1 MSSTSTLLRAN
12 LRTHGRRYFS
22 TGLAVAISTAFII
35 VTLLFT
41 NTTTS
46 ALTRSIREA
55 YRGTTALV
63 TIEPSRDDN
72 AEEPTPE
79 GVTQQFASVTSQIE
93 KIPGVT
99 AVGISTQYPLMG
111 KAHDER
117 DAFFLSPLLPDPFLS
132 LKYTQGKAPATASE
146 ITIPSTSAKEL
157 GLQVGETLT
166 LTSQGTESAHDFTV
180 SGIYDS
186 GSNITATS
194 YVSTE
199 GFTSAVGM
207 GPTGQIRVATN
218 LPGDKYGN
226 PTAAEQD
233 TWVKTLESN
242 LSTVKG
248 VKVQSAASEIEQQL
262 KSIQVS
268 GALLTAIALIFPA
281 IAILVASVV
290 VSSTFKVILQ
300 QRRRELALL
309 RALGADVQQVRS
321 LVRRETYAIGGIS
334 SLVGIVLGLLLGG
347 LLNTI
352 TEDTSFIDAISSI
365 SPLYVVLV
373 WLFGTL
379 LTVFVGRKPA
389 RAVSQVPPIAAL
401 SPVNEADASSRAARR
416 LTLVVG
422 LFLAVVGG
430 GCLLAALKI
439 SSATQKFALSFCM
452 SMACLIGILL
462 ICTVIVPTLT
472 KLFGRLWPG
481 MLARMAR
488 ENAVRNP
495 GRTSA
500 TGTSI
505 VIGVTLVVTM
515 MVGASSM
522 RDSLINEVNE
532 RRPFDLSVSTITA
545 GELSSDIQA
554 RVSSTEGVAASIP
567 AHSIYGTVK
576 LEGEAPAGNGDA
588 DEQSQ
593 IFGEPNYS
601 TVAHSKV
608 EQIDDSTVLVGME
621 AWNGKDLK
629 VCTNEGKCL
638 TLKGK
643 YTKNFNGTY
652 EVSEANLLKLN
663 PKAPVRDMIVKL
675 KDGVSAASVQKDLAK
690 IDNSLSVNG
699 SALERE
705 MYSKM
710 IDQMLLIVVGLL
722 GVSVLVALVGVA
734 NTLSLS
740 VAERTRENGLLR
752 ALGLTKRQ
760 MKTMLALEAVF
771 ISVTGAIIGSALGIF
786 FGAVGI
792 LALPLEGLTIF
803 ITIPWIQI
811 AAVIGIA
818 VLASLVASWFFYIC
832 MQNFSP
838 SGAFETYLETRF
850 GCGAEHV
857 CSAPHP

>member
-63 TIEPSRDDN
+63 TIDPSRDDN

-79 GVTQQFASVTSQIE
+79 SVTQQFASVTSQIE

-117 DAFFLSPLLPDPFLS
+117 EAFFLSPLLPDPFLS

-146 ITIPSTSAKEL
+146 ITIPSTSANEL

-186 GSNITATS
+186 GSNITAAS

-218 LPGDKYGN
+218 LPGDRYGN
-226 PTAAEQD
+226 PSAAEQD

-248 VKVQSAASEIEQQL
+248 VKVQSVASEVEKDL
-262 KSIQVS
+262 KAIQVS

-321 LVRRETYAIGGIS
+321 LVRRETYAIGAIS
-334 SLVGIVLGLLLGG
+334 AFIGVILGLLVGGFGLGHMVEG
-347 LLNTI
+347 ENFLSIVASLSI
-352 TEDTSFIDAISSI
+352 PYAIG
-365 SPLYVVLV
+365 V
-373 WLFGTL
+373 WSFGTL

-554 RVSSTEGVAASIP
+554 RVASTEGVAASIP

-818 VLASLVASWFFYIC
+818 VLASLVASWLPGRRAAKV
-832 MQNFSP
+832 SP
-838 SGAFETYLETRF
+838 SAALATE
-850 GCGAEHV
+850 
-857 CSAPHP
+857 

>member
-63 TIEPSRDDN
+63 TIDPSRDND
-72 AEEPTPE
+72 EEPTPE
-79 GVTQQFASVTSQIE
+79 SVTQQFASVTSQIE

-117 DAFFLSPLLPDPFLS
+117 EAFFLSPLLPDPFLS

-146 ITIPSTSAKEL
+146 ITIPSTSANEL

-186 GSNITATS
+186 GSNITAAS

-199 GFTSAVGM
+199 GYTSAVGM

-226 PTAAEQD
+226 PSAAEQD

-248 VKVQSAASEIEQQL
+248 VKVQSVASEVEKDL
-262 KSIQVS
+262 KAIQVS

-309 RALGADVQQVRS
+309 RALGADVKQVRS
-321 LVRRETYAIGGIS
+321 LVRRETYAIGAIS
-334 SLVGIVLGLLLGG
+334 AFIGVILGLLVGGFGLGHMVEG
-347 LLNTI
+347 
-352 TEDTSFIDAISSI
+352 ESFLSIVASLSIPYAIG
-365 SPLYVVLV
+365 V
-373 WLFGTL
+373 WAFGTL

-554 RVSSTEGVAASIP
+554 RVASTEGVAASIP

-576 LEGEAPAGNGDA
+576 LEGEAPAGNGDGDA

-593 IFGEPNYS
+593 IFGEPDYS

-629 VCTNEGKCL
+629 VCSNEGKCL

-652 EVSEANLLKLN
+652 EISEANLLKLN
-663 PKAPVRDMIVKL
+663 PKAPVTDMIVKL

-690 IDNSLSVNG
+690 IDSSLTVNG

-818 VLASLVASWFFYIC
+818 VLASLVASWLPGRRAAKV
-832 MQNFSP
+832 SP
-838 SGAFETYLETRF
+838 SAALATE
-850 GCGAEHV
+850 
-857 CSAPHP
+857 

>member
-63 TIEPSRDDN
+63 TINPSRDDN

-79 GVTQQFASVTSQIE
+79 SVTQQFASVTSQIE

-117 DAFFLSPLLPDPFLS
+117 EAFFLSPLLPDPFLS

-146 ITIPSTSAKEL
+146 ITIPSTSANEL

-186 GSNITATS
+186 GSNITAAS

-218 LPGDKYGN
+218 LPGDRYGN
-226 PTAAEQD
+226 PSAAEQD

-248 VKVQSAASEIEQQL
+248 VKVQSVASEVEKDL
-262 KSIQVS
+262 KAIQVS

-321 LVRRETYAIGGIS
+321 LVRRETYAIGAIS
-334 SLVGIVLGLLLGG
+334 AFIGVILGLLVGGFGLGHMVEG
-347 LLNTI
+347 ENFLSIVASLSI
-352 TEDTSFIDAISSI
+352 PYAIG
-365 SPLYVVLV
+365 V
-373 WLFGTL
+373 WSFGTL

-554 RVSSTEGVAASIP
+554 RVASTEGVAASIP

-690 IDNSLSVNG
+690 IDSSLIVNG

-818 VLASLVASWFFYIC
+818 VLASLVASWLPGRRAAKV
-832 MQNFSP
+832 SP
-838 SGAFETYLETRF
+838 SAALATE
-850 GCGAEHV
+850 
-857 CSAPHP
+857 

>member
-79 GVTQQFASVTSQIE
+79 SVTQQFASVTSQIE

-117 DAFFLSPLLPDPFLS
+117 EAFFLSPLLPDPFLS

-194 YVSTE
+194 YVTTE

-226 PTAAEQD
+226 PSAAEQD

-334 SLVGIVLGLLLGG
+334 AFIGVILGLLVGGFGLGHMVEG
-347 LLNTI
+347 ENFLSIVASLSI
-352 TEDTSFIDAISSI
+352 PYAIG
-365 SPLYVVLV
+365 V
-373 WLFGTL
+373 WAFGTL

-389 RAVSQVPPIAAL
+389 REVSQVPPIAAL
-401 SPVNEADASSRAARR
+401 SPVNEADASSRVARR

-462 ICTVIVPTLT
+462 ICTVVVPTFT

-554 RVSSTEGVAASIP
+554 RVASTEGVAASIP

-593 IFGEPNYS
+593 IFGEPDYS

-643 YTKNFNGTY
+643 YTKTFNGTY

-663 PKAPVRDMIVKL
+663 PKAPVTDMIVKL

-690 IDNSLSVNG
+690 IDSSLIVNG

-818 VLASLVASWFFYIC
+818 VLASLVASWLPGRRAAKV
-832 MQNFSP
+832 SP
-838 SGAFETYLETRF
+838 SAALATE
-850 GCGAEHV
+850 
-857 CSAPHP
+857 

>member
-63 TIEPSRDDN
+63 TIDPSRDDN
-72 AEEPTPE
+72 SEEPTPE
-79 GVTQQFASVTSQIE
+79 SVTQQFASVTSQIE

-117 DAFFLSPLLPDPFLS
+117 EAFFLSPLLPDPFLS

-146 ITIPSTSAKEL
+146 ITIPSTSATEL

-186 GSNITATS
+186 GSNITAAS
-194 YVSTE
+194 YVTTD

-233 TWVKTLESN
+233 TWVKTLESS
-242 LSTVKG
+242 LSTVNG
-248 VKVQSAASEIEQQL
+248 VKVRSAASEIEQQL
-262 KSIQVS
+262 KTIQVS

-321 LVRRETYAIGGIS
+321 LVRRETYAIG
-334 SLVGIVLGLLLGG
+334 
-347 LLNTI
+347 
-352 TEDTSFIDAISSI
+352 AISSFI
-365 SPLYVVLV
+365 GVILGILV
-373 WLFGTL
+373 GGFGLGHMVDGENFLSIVASLSIPYAIGVWAFGTL

-389 RAVSQVPPIAAL
+389 REVSQVPPIAAL

-462 ICTVIVPTLT
+462 ICTVIVPTFT

-554 RVSSTEGVAASIP
+554 HVASTEGVAASIP

-593 IFGEPNYS
+593 IFGEPDYS

-629 VCTNEGKCL
+629 VCSNEGKCL

-652 EVSEANLLKLN
+652 EISEANLLKLN
-663 PKAPVRDMIVKL
+663 PKAPVTDMIVKL

-818 VLASLVASWFFYIC
+818 VLASLVASWLPGRRAAKV
-832 MQNFSP
+832 SP
-838 SGAFETYLETRF
+838 SAALATE
-850 GCGAEHV
+850 
-857 CSAPHP
+857 

>member
-194 YVSTE
+194 YVTTE

-321 LVRRETYAIGGIS
+321 LVRRETYAIG
-334 SLVGIVLGLLLGG
+334 
-347 LLNTI
+347 
-352 TEDTSFIDAISSI
+352 AISSFI
-365 SPLYVVLV
+365 GVILGILV
-373 WLFGTL
+373 GGFGLGHMVEGENFLSIVASLSIPYAIGVWAFGTL

-462 ICTVIVPTLT
+462 ICTVIVPTFT

-554 RVSSTEGVAASIP
+554 RVASTEGVAASIP

-593 IFGEPNYS
+593 IFGEPDYS

-629 VCTNEGKCL
+629 VCSNEGKCL

-652 EVSEANLLKLN
+652 EISEANLLKLN
-663 PKAPVRDMIVKL
+663 PKAPVTDMIVKL

-818 VLASLVASWFFYIC
+818 VLASLVASWLPGRRAAKV
-832 MQNFSP
+832 SP
-838 SGAFETYLETRF
+838 SAALATE
-850 GCGAEHV
+850 
-857 CSAPHP
+857 

>member
-194 YVSTE
+194 YVTTE

-233 TWVKTLESN
+233 TWVKTLESS
-242 LSTVKG
+242 LSTVNG
-248 VKVQSAASEIEQQL
+248 VKVRSAASEIEQQL
-262 KSIQVS
+262 KTIQVS

-321 LVRRETYAIGGIS
+321 LVRRETYAIG
-334 SLVGIVLGLLLGG
+334 
-347 LLNTI
+347 
-352 TEDTSFIDAISSI
+352 AISSFI
-365 SPLYVVLV
+365 GVILGILV
-373 WLFGTL
+373 GGFGLGHMVEGENFLSIVASLSIPYAIGVWAFGTL

-389 RAVSQVPPIAAL
+389 REVSQVPPIAAL

-462 ICTVIVPTLT
+462 ICTVVVPTFT

-554 RVSSTEGVAASIP
+554 RVASTEGVAASIP

-576 LEGEAPAGNGDA
+576 LEGEAPAGNGDGDA

-593 IFGEPNYS
+593 IFGEPDYS

-629 VCTNEGKCL
+629 VCSNEGKCL

-652 EVSEANLLKLN
+652 EISEANLLKLN
-663 PKAPVRDMIVKL
+663 PKAPVTDMIVKL

-690 IDNSLSVNG
+690 IDSSLTVNG

-818 VLASLVASWFFYIC
+818 VLASLVASWLPGRRAAKV
-832 MQNFSP
+832 SP
-838 SGAFETYLETRF
+838 SAALATE
-850 GCGAEHV
+850 
-857 CSAPHP
+857 

>member
-79 GVTQQFASVTSQIE
+79 SVTQQFASVTSQIE

-117 DAFFLSPLLPDPFLS
+117 EAFFLSPLLPDPFLS

-186 GSNITATS
+186 GSNITAAS
-194 YVSTE
+194 YVTTE

-226 PTAAEQD
+226 PSAAEQD
-233 TWVKTLESN
+233 TWVKTLESS
-242 LSTVKG
+242 LSTVNG
-248 VKVQSAASEIEQQL
+248 VKVRSAASEIEQQL
-262 KSIQVS
+262 KTIQVS

-321 LVRRETYAIGGIS
+321 LVRRETYAIGAIS
-334 SLVGIVLGLLLGG
+334 SFIGVILGLLVGGFGLGHMVDG
-347 LLNTI
+347 ENFLSIVASLSI
-352 TEDTSFIDAISSI
+352 PYAIG
-365 SPLYVVLV
+365 V
-373 WLFGTL
+373 WAFGTL

-389 RAVSQVPPIAAL
+389 REVSQVPPIAAL

-462 ICTVIVPTLT
+462 ICTVIVPTFT

-554 RVSSTEGVAASIP
+554 RVASTEGVAASIP

-593 IFGEPNYS
+593 IFGEPDYS

-629 VCTNEGKCL
+629 VCSNEGKCL

-652 EVSEANLLKLN
+652 EISEANLLKLN
-663 PKAPVRDMIVKL
+663 PKAPVTDMIVKL

-818 VLASLVASWFFYIC
+818 VLASLVASWLPGRRAAKV
-832 MQNFSP
+832 SP
-838 SGAFETYLETRF
+838 SAALATE
-850 GCGAEHV
+850 
-857 CSAPHP
+857 

>member
-63 TIEPSRDDN
+63 TIDPSRDDN

-79 GVTQQFASVTSQIE
+79 SVTQQFASVTSQIE

-117 DAFFLSPLLPDPFLS
+117 EAFFLSPLLPDPFLS

-146 ITIPSTSAKEL
+146 ITIPSTSATEL

-186 GSNITATS
+186 GSNITAAS
-194 YVSTE
+194 YVTTE

-218 LPGDKYGN
+218 LSGDKYGN
-226 PTAAEQD
+226 PSAAEQD

-242 LSTVKG
+242 LSTVNG
-248 VKVQSAASEIEQQL
+248 VKVRSAASEIEQQL
-262 KSIQVS
+262 KTIQVS

-321 LVRRETYAIGGIS
+321 LVRRETYAIG
-334 SLVGIVLGLLLGG
+334 
-347 LLNTI
+347 
-352 TEDTSFIDAISSI
+352 AISSFI
-365 SPLYVVLV
+365 GVILGILV
-373 WLFGTL
+373 GGFGLGHMVEGENFLSIVASLSIPYAIGVWAFGTL

-389 RAVSQVPPIAAL
+389 REVSQVPPIAAL

-462 ICTVIVPTLT
+462 ICTVVVPTFT

-554 RVSSTEGVAASIP
+554 RVASTEGVAASIP

-576 LEGEAPAGNGDA
+576 LEGEAPAGNGDGDA

-593 IFGEPNYS
+593 IFGEPDYS

-629 VCTNEGKCL
+629 VCSNEGKCL

-652 EVSEANLLKLN
+652 EISEANLLKLN
-663 PKAPVRDMIVKL
+663 PKAPVTDMIVKL

-818 VLASLVASWFFYIC
+818 VLASLVASWLPGRRAAKV
-832 MQNFSP
+832 SP
-838 SGAFETYLETRF
+838 SAALATE
-850 GCGAEHV
+850 
-857 CSAPHP
+857 

>member
-63 TIEPSRDDN
+63 TINPSRDS

-79 GVTQQFASVTSQIE
+79 SVTQQFASVTSQIE

-117 DAFFLSPLLPDPFLS
+117 EAFFLSPLLPDPFLS

-146 ITIPSTSAKEL
+146 ITIPSTSATEL

-186 GSNITATS
+186 GSNITAAS
-194 YVSTE
+194 YVTTE

-242 LSTVKG
+242 LSTVNG
-248 VKVQSAASEIEQQL
+248 VKVRSAASEIEQQL
-262 KSIQVS
+262 KTIQVS

-321 LVRRETYAIGGIS
+321 LVRRETYAIG
-334 SLVGIVLGLLLGG
+334 
-347 LLNTI
+347 
-352 TEDTSFIDAISSI
+352 AISSFI
-365 SPLYVVLV
+365 GVILGILV
-373 WLFGTL
+373 GGFGLGHMVEGENFLSIVASLSIPYAIGVWAFGTL

-389 RAVSQVPPIAAL
+389 REVSQVPPIAAL

-462 ICTVIVPTLT
+462 ICTVVVPTFT

-532 RRPFDLSVSTITA
+532 RRPFDLSVSTITT

-554 RVSSTEGVAASIP
+554 RVSSTEGVAASVP

-576 LEGEAPAGNGDA
+576 LEGEAPAGNGDGDA

-593 IFGEPNYS
+593 IFGEPDYS

-643 YTKNFNGTY
+643 YTKTFNGTY

-690 IDNSLSVNG
+690 IDSSLTVNG

-760 MKTMLALEAVF
+760 MKIMLALEAVF

-786 FGAVGI
+786 FGAIGI

-818 VLASLVASWFFYIC
+818 VLASLVASWLPGRRAAKV
-832 MQNFSP
+832 SP
-838 SGAFETYLETRF
+838 SAALATE
-850 GCGAEHV
+850 
-857 CSAPHP
+857 

>member
-63 TIEPSRDDN
+63 TIDPSRDDN
-72 AEEPTPE
+72 SEEPTPE
-79 GVTQQFASVTSQIE
+79 SVTQQFASVTSQIE

-117 DAFFLSPLLPDPFLS
+117 EAFFLSPLLPDPFLS

-146 ITIPSTSAKEL
+146 ITIPSTSATEL

-186 GSNITATS
+186 GSNITAAS
-194 YVSTE
+194 YVTTD

-233 TWVKTLESN
+233 TWVKTLESS
-242 LSTVKG
+242 LSTVNG
-248 VKVQSAASEIEQQL
+248 VKVRSAASEIEQQL
-262 KSIQVS
+262 KTIQVS

-321 LVRRETYAIGGIS
+321 LVRRETYAIG
-334 SLVGIVLGLLLGG
+334 
-347 LLNTI
+347 
-352 TEDTSFIDAISSI
+352 AISSFI
-365 SPLYVVLV
+365 GVILGILV
-373 WLFGTL
+373 GGFGLGHMVDGENFLSIVASLSIPYAIGVWAFGTL

-389 RAVSQVPPIAAL
+389 REVSQVPPIAAL

-554 RVSSTEGVAASIP
+554 RVASTEGVAASIP

-576 LEGEAPAGNGDA
+576 LEGEAPAGNGDGDA

-621 AWNGKDLK
+621 AWNGKDVK
-629 VCTNEGKCL
+629 VCSSEGKCL

-652 EVSEANLLKLN
+652 EISEANLLKLN
-663 PKAPVRDMIVKL
+663 PKAPVTDMIVKL

-690 IDNSLSVNG
+690 IDSSLIVNG

-818 VLASLVASWFFYIC
+818 VLASLVASWLPGRRAAKV
-832 MQNFSP
+832 SP
-838 SGAFETYLETRF
+838 SAALATE
-850 GCGAEHV
+850 
-857 CSAPHP
+857 

>member
-79 GVTQQFASVTSQIE
+79 SVTQQFASVTSQIE

-117 DAFFLSPLLPDPFLS
+117 EAFFLSPLLPDPFLS

-146 ITIPSTSAKEL
+146 ITIPSTSATEL

-186 GSNITATS
+186 GSNITAAS
-194 YVSTE
+194 YVTTD

-233 TWVKTLESN
+233 TWVKTLESS
-242 LSTVKG
+242 LSTVNG
-248 VKVQSAASEIEQQL
+248 VKVRSAASEIEQQL
-262 KSIQVS
+262 KTIQVS

-321 LVRRETYAIGGIS
+321 LVRRETYAIG
-334 SLVGIVLGLLLGG
+334 
-347 LLNTI
+347 
-352 TEDTSFIDAISSI
+352 AISSFI
-365 SPLYVVLV
+365 GVILGILV
-373 WLFGTL
+373 GGFGLGHMVEGENFLSIVASLSIPYAIGVWAFGTL

-389 RAVSQVPPIAAL
+389 REVSQVPPIAAL

-462 ICTVIVPTLT
+462 ICTVVVPTFT

-554 RVSSTEGVAASIP
+554 RVASTEGVAASIP

-576 LEGEAPAGNGDA
+576 LEGEAPAGNGDGDA

-593 IFGEPNYS
+593 IFGEPDYS

-621 AWNGKDLK
+621 AWNGKDVK
-629 VCTNEGKCL
+629 VCSSEGKCL

-652 EVSEANLLKLN
+652 DISEANLLKLN
-663 PKAPVRDMIVKL
+663 PKAPVTDMIVKL

-690 IDNSLSVNG
+690 IDSSLIVNG

-818 VLASLVASWFFYIC
+818 VLASLVASWLPGRRAAKV
-832 MQNFSP
+832 SP
-838 SGAFETYLETRF
+838 SAALATE
-850 GCGAEHV
+850 
-857 CSAPHP
+857 

>member
-63 TIEPSRDDN
+63 TIDPSRDDN
-72 AEEPTPE
+72 SEEPTPE
-79 GVTQQFASVTSQIE
+79 SVTQQFASVTSQIE

-117 DAFFLSPLLPDPFLS
+117 EAFFLSPLLPDPFLS

-146 ITIPSTSAKEL
+146 ITIPSTSATEL

-186 GSNITATS
+186 GSNITAAS
-194 YVSTE
+194 YVTTD

-233 TWVKTLESN
+233 TWVKTLESS
-242 LSTVKG
+242 LSTVNG
-248 VKVQSAASEIEQQL
+248 VKVRSAASEIEQQL
-262 KSIQVS
+262 KTIQVS

-321 LVRRETYAIGGIS
+321 LVRRETYAIG
-334 SLVGIVLGLLLGG
+334 
-347 LLNTI
+347 
-352 TEDTSFIDAISSI
+352 AISSFI
-365 SPLYVVLV
+365 GVILGILV
-373 WLFGTL
+373 GGFGLGHMVEGENFLSIVASLSIPYAIGVWAFGTL

-389 RAVSQVPPIAAL
+389 REVSQVPPIAAL

-462 ICTVIVPTLT
+462 ICTVVVPTFT

-554 RVSSTEGVAASIP
+554 RVASTEGVAASIP

-576 LEGEAPAGNGDA
+576 LEGEAPAGNGDGDA

-593 IFGEPNYS
+593 IFGEPDYS

-629 VCTNEGKCL
+629 VCSNEGKCL

-652 EVSEANLLKLN
+652 EISEANLLKLN
-663 PKAPVRDMIVKL
+663 PKAPVTDMIVKL

-690 IDNSLSVNG
+690 IDSSLTVNG

-818 VLASLVASWFFYIC
+818 VLASLVASWLPGRRAAKV
-832 MQNFSP
+832 SP
-838 SGAFETYLETRF
+838 SAALATE
-850 GCGAEHV
+850 
-857 CSAPHP
+857 

>member
-1 MSSTSTLLRAN
+1 VTPVSSTSTLLRAN

-63 TIEPSRDDN
+63 TIDPSRDDN

-79 GVTQQFASVTSQIE
+79 SVTQQFASVTSQIE

-117 DAFFLSPLLPDPFLS
+117 EAFFLSPLLPDPFLS

-186 GSNITATS
+186 GSNITAAS
-194 YVSTE
+194 YVTTE

-218 LPGDKYGN
+218 LSGDKYGN
-226 PTAAEQD
+226 PSADEQD

-321 LVRRETYAIGGIS
+321 LVRRETYAIG
-334 SLVGIVLGLLLGG
+334 
-347 LLNTI
+347 
-352 TEDTSFIDAISSI
+352 AISSFI
-365 SPLYVVLV
+365 GVILGILV
-373 WLFGTL
+373 GGFGLGHMVEGENFLSIVASLSIPYAIGVWAFGTL

-389 RAVSQVPPIAAL
+389 REVSQVPPIAAL

-554 RVSSTEGVAASIP
+554 RVASTEGVAASIP

-593 IFGEPNYS
+593 IFGEPDYS

-643 YTKNFNGTY
+643 YTKTFNGTY

-690 IDNSLSVNG
+690 IDSSLTVNG

-818 VLASLVASWFFYIC
+818 VLASLVASWLPGRRAAKV
-832 MQNFSP
+832 SP
-838 SGAFETYLETRF
+838 SAALATE
-850 GCGAEHV
+850 
-857 CSAPHP
+857 

>member
-63 TIEPSRDDN
+63 TIDPSRDDN

-79 GVTQQFASVTSQIE
+79 SVTQQFASVTSQIE

-117 DAFFLSPLLPDPFLS
+117 ETFFLSPLLPDPFLS

-146 ITIPSTSAKEL
+146 ITIPSTSATEL

-186 GSNITATS
+186 GSNITAAS
-194 YVSTE
+194 YVTTE

-218 LPGDKYGN
+218 LSGDKYGN
-226 PTAAEQD
+226 PSAAEQD
-233 TWVKTLESN
+233 TWVKTLESS
-242 LSTVKG
+242 LSTVNG
-248 VKVQSAASEIEQQL
+248 VKVRSAASEIEQQL
-262 KSIQVS
+262 KTIQVS

-321 LVRRETYAIGGIS
+321 LVRRETYAIGAIS
-334 SLVGIVLGLLLGG
+334 SFIGVILGLLVGGFGLGHMVDG
-347 LLNTI
+347 ENFLSIVASLSI
-352 TEDTSFIDAISSI
+352 PYAIG
-365 SPLYVVLV
+365 V
-373 WLFGTL
+373 WAFGTL

-389 RAVSQVPPIAAL
+389 REVSQVPPIAAL

-462 ICTVIVPTLT
+462 ICTVIVPTFT

-554 RVSSTEGVAASIP
+554 RVASTEGVAASIP

-818 VLASLVASWFFYIC
+818 VLASLVASWLPGRRAAKV
-832 MQNFSP
+832 SP
-838 SGAFETYLETRF
+838 SAALATE
-850 GCGAEHV
+850 
-857 CSAPHP
+857 

>member
-63 TIEPSRDDN
+63 TIDPSRDDN

-79 GVTQQFASVTSQIE
+79 SVTQQFASVTSQIE

-117 DAFFLSPLLPDPFLS
+117 EAFFLSPLLPDPFLS

-186 GSNITATS
+186 GSNITAAS
-194 YVSTE
+194 YVTTD

-233 TWVKTLESN
+233 TWVKTLESS
-242 LSTVKG
+242 LSTVNG
-248 VKVQSAASEIEQQL
+248 VKVRSAASEIEQQL
-262 KSIQVS
+262 KTIQVS

-321 LVRRETYAIGGIS
+321 LVRRETYAIG
-334 SLVGIVLGLLLGG
+334 
-347 LLNTI
+347 
-352 TEDTSFIDAISSI
+352 AISSFI
-365 SPLYVVLV
+365 GVILGILV
-373 WLFGTL
+373 GGFGLGHMVDGENFLSIVASLSIPYAIGVWAFGTL

-389 RAVSQVPPIAAL
+389 REVSQVPPIAAL

-554 RVSSTEGVAASIP
+554 RVASTEGVAASIP

-576 LEGEAPAGNGDA
+576 LEGEAPASNGDGDA

-621 AWNGKDLK
+621 AWNGKDVK

-652 EVSEANLLKLN
+652 EVSEANLRKLN
-663 PKAPVRDMIVKL
+663 PKAPVTDMIVKL

-818 VLASLVASWFFYIC
+818 VLASLVASWLPGRRAAKV
-832 MQNFSP
+832 SP
-838 SGAFETYLETRF
+838 SAALATE
-850 GCGAEHV
+850 
-857 CSAPHP
+857 

>member
-63 TIEPSRDDN
+63 TIDPSRDDN

-79 GVTQQFASVTSQIE
+79 SVTQQFASVTSQIE

-117 DAFFLSPLLPDPFLS
+117 EAFFLSPLLPDPFLS

-194 YVSTE
+194 YVTTE

-321 LVRRETYAIGGIS
+321 LVRRETYAIG
-334 SLVGIVLGLLLGG
+334 
-347 LLNTI
+347 
-352 TEDTSFIDAISSI
+352 AISSFI
-365 SPLYVVLV
+365 GVILGILV
-373 WLFGTL
+373 GGFGLGHMVEGENFLSIVASLSIPYAIGVWAFGTL

-389 RAVSQVPPIAAL
+389 REVSQVPPIAAL

-554 RVSSTEGVAASIP
+554 RVASTEGVAASIP

-593 IFGEPNYS
+593 IFGEPDYS

-621 AWNGKDLK
+621 AWNGKDVK
-629 VCTNEGKCL
+629 VCSNEGKCL

-652 EVSEANLLKLN
+652 EISEANLLKLN
-663 PKAPVRDMIVKL
+663 PKAPVTDMIVKL

-818 VLASLVASWFFYIC
+818 VLASLVASWLPGRRAAKV
-832 MQNFSP
+832 SP
-838 SGAFETYLETRF
+838 SAALATE
-850 GCGAEHV
+850 
-857 CSAPHP
+857 

>member
-63 TIEPSRDDN
+63 TIDPSRDN

-79 GVTQQFASVTSQIE
+79 SVTQQFASVTSQIE

-117 DAFFLSPLLPDPFLS
+117 EAFFLSPLLPDPFLS

-146 ITIPSTSAKEL
+146 ITIPSTSATEL

-194 YVSTE
+194 YVTTE

-207 GPTGQIRVATN
+207 GPTGTIRVAMN

-226 PTAAEQD
+226 PSAAEQD

-262 KSIQVS
+262 KTIQVS

-321 LVRRETYAIGGIS
+321 LVRRETYAIG
-334 SLVGIVLGLLLGG
+334 
-347 LLNTI
+347 
-352 TEDTSFIDAISSI
+352 AISSFI
-365 SPLYVVLV
+365 GVILGILV
-373 WLFGTL
+373 GGFGLGHMVDGENFLSIVASLSIPYAIGVWAFGTL

-389 RAVSQVPPIAAL
+389 REVSQVPPIAAL

-554 RVSSTEGVAASIP
+554 RVASTEGVAASIP

-576 LEGEAPAGNGDA
+576 LEGEAPAGNGDGDA

-593 IFGEPNYS
+593 IFGEPDYS

-643 YTKNFNGTY
+643 YTKTFNGTY

-663 PKAPVRDMIVKL
+663 PKAPVTDMIVKL
-675 KDGVSAASVQKDLAK
+675 KDGVSAANVQKDLAK
-690 IDNSLSVNG
+690 IDSSLIVNG

-811 AAVIGIA
+811 AAVIAVA
-818 VLASLVASWFFYIC
+818 VLASLVASWLPGRRAAKV
-832 MQNFSP
+832 SP
-838 SGAFETYLETRF
+838 SAALATE
-850 GCGAEHV
+850 
-857 CSAPHP
+857 

>member
-55 YRGTTALV
+55 YRGTTALI

-79 GVTQQFASVTSQIE
+79 SVTQQFASVTSQIE

-117 DAFFLSPLLPDPFLS
+117 EAFFLSPLLPDPFLS

-146 ITIPSTSAKEL
+146 ITIPSTSATEL

-194 YVSTE
+194 YVTTE

-218 LPGDKYGN
+218 LSGDKYGN
-226 PTAAEQD
+226 PSAAEQD

-242 LSTVKG
+242 LSTVNG
-248 VKVQSAASEIEQQL
+248 VKVRSAASEIEQQL
-262 KSIQVS
+262 KTIQVS

-321 LVRRETYAIGGIS
+321 LVRRETYAIG
-334 SLVGIVLGLLLGG
+334 
-347 LLNTI
+347 
-352 TEDTSFIDAISSI
+352 AISSFI
-365 SPLYVVLV
+365 GVILGILV
-373 WLFGTL
+373 GGFGLGHMVEGENFLSIVASLSIPYAIGVWAFGTL

-389 RAVSQVPPIAAL
+389 REVSQVPPIAAL

-554 RVSSTEGVAASIP
+554 RVASTEGVAASIP

-593 IFGEPNYS
+593 IFGEPDYS

-629 VCTNEGKCL
+629 VCSNEGKCL

-643 YTKNFNGTY
+643 YTKTFNGTY
-652 EVSEANLLKLN
+652 EVSEANLRKLN

-690 IDNSLSVNG
+690 IDSSLIVNG

-818 VLASLVASWFFYIC
+818 VLASLVASWLPGRRAAKV
-832 MQNFSP
+832 SP
-838 SGAFETYLETRF
+838 SAALATE
-850 GCGAEHV
+850 
-857 CSAPHP
+857 

>member
-63 TIEPSRDDN
+63 TIDPSRDDN

-79 GVTQQFASVTSQIE
+79 SVTQQFASVTSQIE

-117 DAFFLSPLLPDPFLS
+117 EAFFLSPLLPDPFLS

-146 ITIPSTSAKEL
+146 ITIPSTSATEL

-186 GSNITATS
+186 GSNITAAS
-194 YVSTE
+194 YVTTE

-218 LPGDKYGN
+218 LSGDKYGN
-226 PTAAEQD
+226 PSAAEQD

-242 LSTVKG
+242 LSTVNG
-248 VKVQSAASEIEQQL
+248 VKVRSAASEIEQQL
-262 KSIQVS
+262 KTIQVS

-321 LVRRETYAIGGIS
+321 LVRRETYAIG
-334 SLVGIVLGLLLGG
+334 
-347 LLNTI
+347 
-352 TEDTSFIDAISSI
+352 AISSFI
-365 SPLYVVLV
+365 GVILGILV
-373 WLFGTL
+373 GGFGLGHMVEGENFLSIVASLSIPYAIGVWAFGTL

-554 RVSSTEGVAASIP
+554 RVASTEGVAASIP

-576 LEGEAPAGNGDA
+576 LEGEAPAGNGDGDA

-593 IFGEPNYS
+593 IFGEPDYS

-629 VCTNEGKCL
+629 VCTNKGKCL

-643 YTKNFNGTY
+643 YIKNFNGTY

-690 IDNSLSVNG
+690 IDSSLIVNG

-818 VLASLVASWFFYIC
+818 VLASLVASWLPGRRAAKV
-832 MQNFSP
+832 SP
-838 SGAFETYLETRF
+838 SAALATE
-850 GCGAEHV
+850 
-857 CSAPHP
+857 

>member
-63 TIEPSRDDN
+63 TIDPSRDN

-79 GVTQQFASVTSQIE
+79 SVTQQFASVTSQIE

-117 DAFFLSPLLPDPFLS
+117 EAFFLSPLLPDPFLS

-146 ITIPSTSAKEL
+146 ITIPSTSATEL

-186 GSNITATS
+186 GSNITAAS
-194 YVSTE
+194 YVTTE

-207 GPTGQIRVATN
+207 GPTGTIRVATN

-226 PTAAEQD
+226 PSAAEQD

-248 VKVQSAASEIEQQL
+248 VKVQSAASEVEKDL
-262 KSIQVS
+262 KAIQVS

-321 LVRRETYAIGGIS
+321 LVRRETYAIGAISAFIGVILGI
-334 SLVGIVLGLLLGG
+334 LVGGFGLGHMVDGENFLSIVASLS
-347 LLNTI
+347 I
-352 TEDTSFIDAISSI
+352 PYAIG
-365 SPLYVVLV
+365 V
-373 WLFGTL
+373 WAFGTL

-554 RVSSTEGVAASIP
+554 RVASTEGVAASIP

-621 AWNGKDLK
+621 AWNGKDVK

-652 EVSEANLLKLN
+652 EVSEANLRKLN
-663 PKAPVRDMIVKL
+663 PKAPVTDMIVKL

-818 VLASLVASWFFYIC
+818 VLASLVASWLPGRRAAKV
-832 MQNFSP
+832 SP
-838 SGAFETYLETRF
+838 SAALATE
-850 GCGAEHV
+850 
-857 CSAPHP
+857 

>member
-63 TIEPSRDDN
+63 TIDPSRDDN

-79 GVTQQFASVTSQIE
+79 SVTQQFASVTSQIE

-117 DAFFLSPLLPDPFLS
+117 EAFFLSPLLPDPFLS

-146 ITIPSTSAKEL
+146 ITIPSTSATEL

-166 LTSQGTESAHDFTV
+166 LTSQGTQSAHDFTV

-186 GSNITATS
+186 GSNITAAS
-194 YVSTE
+194 YVTTE

-218 LPGDKYGN
+218 LSGDKYGN
-226 PTAAEQD
+226 PSADEQD

-321 LVRRETYAIGGIS
+321 LVRRETYAIG
-334 SLVGIVLGLLLGG
+334 
-347 LLNTI
+347 
-352 TEDTSFIDAISSI
+352 AISSFI
-365 SPLYVVLV
+365 GVILGILV
-373 WLFGTL
+373 GGFGLGHMVEGENFLSIVASLSIPYAIGVWAFGTL

-389 RAVSQVPPIAAL
+389 REVSQVPPIAAL

-554 RVSSTEGVAASIP
+554 RVASTEGVAASIP

-576 LEGEAPAGNGDA
+576 LEGEAPAGNGDGDA

-593 IFGEPNYS
+593 IFGEPDYS

-629 VCTNEGKCL
+629 VCSNEGKCL

-643 YTKNFNGTY
+643 YTKTFNGTY

-690 IDNSLSVNG
+690 IDSSLTVNG

-818 VLASLVASWFFYIC
+818 VLASLVASWLPGRRAAKV
-832 MQNFSP
+832 SP
-838 SGAFETYLETRF
+838 SAALATE
-850 GCGAEHV
+850 
-857 CSAPHP
+857 

>member
-79 GVTQQFASVTSQIE
+79 SVTQQFASVTSQIE

-117 DAFFLSPLLPDPFLS
+117 EAFFLSPLLPDPFLS

-146 ITIPSTSAKEL
+146 ITIPSTSATEL

-166 LTSQGTESAHDFTV
+166 LTSQGTESEHDFTV

-186 GSNITATS
+186 GSNITAAS

-226 PTAAEQD
+226 PSAAEQD
-233 TWVKTLESN
+233 TWVKTLESS
-242 LSTVKG
+242 LSTVNG
-248 VKVQSAASEIEQQL
+248 VKVRSAASEIEQQL
-262 KSIQVS
+262 KTIQVS

-321 LVRRETYAIGGIS
+321 LVRRETYAIG
-334 SLVGIVLGLLLGG
+334 
-347 LLNTI
+347 
-352 TEDTSFIDAISSI
+352 AISSFI
-365 SPLYVVLV
+365 GVILGILV
-373 WLFGTL
+373 GGFGLGHMVDGENFLSIVASLSIPYAIGVWAFGTL

-389 RAVSQVPPIAAL
+389 REVSQVPPIAAL

-554 RVSSTEGVAASIP
+554 RVASTEGVAASIP

-576 LEGEAPAGNGDA
+576 LKGEAPAGNGDGDA

-593 IFGEPNYS
+593 IFGEPDYS

-643 YTKNFNGTY
+643 YTKTFNGTY

-663 PKAPVRDMIVKL
+663 PKAPVTDMIVKL

-690 IDNSLSVNG
+690 IDSSLIVNG

-811 AAVIGIA
+811 AAVIAVA
-818 VLASLVASWFFYIC
+818 VLASLVASWLPGRRAAKV
-832 MQNFSP
+832 SP
-838 SGAFETYLETRF
+838 SAALATE
-850 GCGAEHV
+850 
-857 CSAPHP
+857 

>member
-46 ALTRSIREA
+46 ALTRSIRET

-63 TIEPSRDDN
+63 TIDPSRDDN

-79 GVTQQFASVTSQIE
+79 SVTQQFASVTSQIE

-117 DAFFLSPLLPDPFLS
+117 EAFFLSPLLPDPFLS

-146 ITIPSTSAKEL
+146 ITIPSTSATEL

-194 YVSTE
+194 YVTTE

-218 LPGDKYGN
+218 LSGDKYGN
-226 PTAAEQD
+226 PSAAEQD

-242 LSTVKG
+242 LSTVNG
-248 VKVQSAASEIEQQL
+248 VKVRSAASEIEQQL
-262 KSIQVS
+262 KTIQVS

-321 LVRRETYAIGGIS
+321 LVRRETYAIG
-334 SLVGIVLGLLLGG
+334 
-347 LLNTI
+347 
-352 TEDTSFIDAISSI
+352 AISSFI
-365 SPLYVVLV
+365 GVILGILV
-373 WLFGTL
+373 GGFGLGHMVEGENFLSIVASLSIPYAIGVWAFGTL

-389 RAVSQVPPIAAL
+389 REVSQVPPIAAL

-462 ICTVIVPTLT
+462 ICTVVVPTFT

-554 RVSSTEGVAASIP
+554 RVASTEGVAASIP

-576 LEGEAPAGNGDA
+576 LEGEAPAGSGDGDT

-593 IFGEPNYS
+593 IFGEPDYS

-643 YTKNFNGTY
+643 YTKTFNGTY

-818 VLASLVASWFFYIC
+818 VLASLVASWLPGRRAAKV
-832 MQNFSP
+832 SP
-838 SGAFETYLETRF
+838 SAALATE
-850 GCGAEHV
+850 
-857 CSAPHP
+857 

>member
-1 MSSTSTLLRAN
+1 MTPVSSTSTLLRAN

-63 TIEPSRDDN
+63 TIDPSRDND
-72 AEEPTPE
+72 EEPTPE
-79 GVTQQFASVTSQIE
+79 SVTQQFASVTSQIE

-117 DAFFLSPLLPDPFLS
+117 EAFFLSPLLPDPFLS

-146 ITIPSTSAKEL
+146 ITIPSTSATEL

-166 LTSQGTESAHDFTV
+166 LTSQGTQSAHDFTV

-186 GSNITATS
+186 GSNITAAS
-194 YVSTE
+194 YVTTE

-218 LPGDKYGN
+218 LSGDKYGN
-226 PTAAEQD
+226 PSAAEQD
-233 TWVKTLESN
+233 TWVKTLESS
-242 LSTVKG
+242 LSTVNG
-248 VKVQSAASEIEQQL
+248 VKVRSAASEIEQQL
-262 KSIQVS
+262 KTIQVS

-321 LVRRETYAIGGIS
+321 LVRRETYAIG
-334 SLVGIVLGLLLGG
+334 
-347 LLNTI
+347 
-352 TEDTSFIDAISSI
+352 AISSFI
-365 SPLYVVLV
+365 GVILGILV
-373 WLFGTL
+373 GGFGLGHMVDGENFLSIVASLSIPYAIGVWAFGTL

-389 RAVSQVPPIAAL
+389 REVSQVPPIAAL

-554 RVSSTEGVAASIP
+554 RVASTEGVAASIP

-576 LEGEAPAGNGDA
+576 LEGEAPAGNGDGDA

-593 IFGEPNYS
+593 IFGEPDYS

-643 YTKNFNGTY
+643 YTKTFNGTY

-663 PKAPVRDMIVKL
+663 PKAPVTDMIVKL

-690 IDNSLSVNG
+690 IDSSLIVNG

-811 AAVIGIA
+811 AAVIAVA
-818 VLASLVASWFFYIC
+818 VLASLVASWLPGRRAAKV
-832 MQNFSP
+832 SP
-838 SGAFETYLETRF
+838 SAALATE
-850 GCGAEHV
+850 
-857 CSAPHP
+857 

>member
-63 TIEPSRDDN
+63 TIDPSRDDN

-79 GVTQQFASVTSQIE
+79 SVTQQFASVTSQIE

-117 DAFFLSPLLPDPFLS
+117 EAFFLSPLLPDPFLS

-146 ITIPSTSAKEL
+146 ITIPSTSATEL

-186 GSNITATS
+186 GSNITAAS
-194 YVSTE
+194 YVTTD

-233 TWVKTLESN
+233 TWVKTLESS
-242 LSTVKG
+242 LSTVNG
-248 VKVQSAASEIEQQL
+248 VKVRSAASEIEQQL
-262 KSIQVS
+262 KTIQVS

-321 LVRRETYAIGGIS
+321 LVRRETYAIG
-334 SLVGIVLGLLLGG
+334 
-347 LLNTI
+347 
-352 TEDTSFIDAISSI
+352 AISSFI
-365 SPLYVVLV
+365 GVILGILV
-373 WLFGTL
+373 GGFGLGHMVDGENFLSIVASLSIPYAIGVWAFGTL

-389 RAVSQVPPIAAL
+389 REVSQVPPIAAL

-554 RVSSTEGVAASIP
+554 RVASTEGVAASIP

-576 LEGEAPAGNGDA
+576 LEGEAPAGNGDGDA

-593 IFGEPNYS
+593 IFGEPDYS

-643 YTKNFNGTY
+643 YTKTFNGTY

-663 PKAPVRDMIVKL
+663 PKAPVTDMIVKL
-675 KDGVSAASVQKDLAK
+675 KDGVSAANVQKDLAK
-690 IDNSLSVNG
+690 IDSSLIVNG

-818 VLASLVASWFFYIC
+818 VLASLVASWLPGRRAAKV
-832 MQNFSP
+832 SP
-838 SGAFETYLETRF
+838 SAALATE
-850 GCGAEHV
+850 
-857 CSAPHP
+857 

>member
-63 TIEPSRDDN
+63 TINPSRDS

-79 GVTQQFASVTSQIE
+79 SVTQQFASVTSQIE

-117 DAFFLSPLLPDPFLS
+117 EAFFLSPLLPDPFLS

-146 ITIPSTSAKEL
+146 ITIPSTSANEL

-186 GSNITATS
+186 GSNITAAS

-199 GFTSAVGM
+199 GYTSAVGM
-207 GPTGQIRVATN
+207 GPTGTIRVATN

-226 PTAAEQD
+226 PSAAEQD

-242 LSTVKG
+242 LSTLNG
-248 VKVQSAASEIEQQL
+248 VKVQSVASEVEKDL
-262 KSIQVS
+262 KAIQVS

-321 LVRRETYAIGGIS
+321 LVRRETYAIGAISAFIGVILGI
-334 SLVGIVLGLLLGG
+334 LVGGFGLGHMVDGENFLSIVASLS
-347 LLNTI
+347 I
-352 TEDTSFIDAISSI
+352 PYAIG
-365 SPLYVVLV
+365 V
-373 WLFGTL
+373 WAFGTL

-554 RVSSTEGVAASIP
+554 RVASTEGVAASIP

-593 IFGEPNYS
+593 IFGEPDYS

-643 YTKNFNGTY
+643 YTKTFNGTY

-690 IDNSLSVNG
+690 IDSSLIVNG

-710 IDQMLLIVVGLL
+710 IDQMLLIVVALL

-818 VLASLVASWFFYIC
+818 VLASLVASWLPGRRAAKV
-832 MQNFSP
+832 SP
-838 SGAFETYLETRF
+838 SAALATE
-850 GCGAEHV
+850 
-857 CSAPHP
+857 

>member
-79 GVTQQFASVTSQIE
+79 SVTQQFASVTSQIE

-117 DAFFLSPLLPDPFLS
+117 EAFFLSPLLPDPFLS

-146 ITIPSTSAKEL
+146 ITIPSTSATEL

-194 YVSTE
+194 YVTTE

-218 LPGDKYGN
+218 LSGDKYGN
-226 PTAAEQD
+226 PSAAEQD
-233 TWVKTLESN
+233 TWVKTLESS
-242 LSTVKG
+242 LSTVNG
-248 VKVQSAASEIEQQL
+248 VKVRSAASEIEQQL
-262 KSIQVS
+262 KTIQVS

-321 LVRRETYAIGGIS
+321 LVRRETYAIGAIS
-334 SLVGIVLGLLLGG
+334 SFIGVILGLLVGGFGLGHMVDG
-347 LLNTI
+347 ENFLSIVASLSI
-352 TEDTSFIDAISSI
+352 PYAIG
-365 SPLYVVLV
+365 V
-373 WLFGTL
+373 WAFGTL

-389 RAVSQVPPIAAL
+389 REVSQVPPIAAL

-532 RRPFDLSVSTITA
+532 RRPFDLSVSTITT
-545 GELSSDIQA
+545 GELSTDIQA
-554 RVSSTEGVAASIP
+554 RVASTEGVAASIP

-576 LEGEAPAGNGDA
+576 LEGEAPASNGDGDA

-643 YTKNFNGTY
+643 YTKTFNGTY

-690 IDNSLSVNG
+690 IDSSLTVNG

-818 VLASLVASWFFYIC
+818 VLASLVASWLPGRRAAKV
-832 MQNFSP
+832 SP
-838 SGAFETYLETRF
+838 SAALATE
-850 GCGAEHV
+850 
-857 CSAPHP
+857 

>member
-146 ITIPSTSAKEL
+146 ITIPSTSATEL

-186 GSNITATS
+186 GSNITAAS
-194 YVSTE
+194 YVTTD

-233 TWVKTLESN
+233 TWVKTLESS
-242 LSTVKG
+242 LSTVNG
-248 VKVQSAASEIEQQL
+248 VKVRSAASEIEQQL
-262 KSIQVS
+262 KTIQVS

-321 LVRRETYAIGGIS
+321 LVRRETYAIG
-334 SLVGIVLGLLLGG
+334 
-347 LLNTI
+347 
-352 TEDTSFIDAISSI
+352 AISSFI
-365 SPLYVVLV
+365 GVILGILV
-373 WLFGTL
+373 GGFGLGHMVDGENFLSIVASLSIPYAIGVWAFGTL

-389 RAVSQVPPIAAL
+389 REVSQVPPIAAL

-554 RVSSTEGVAASIP
+554 RVASTEGVAASIP

-576 LEGEAPAGNGDA
+576 LEGEAPAGNGDGDA

-593 IFGEPNYS
+593 IFGEPDYS

-643 YTKNFNGTY
+643 YTKTFNGTY

-663 PKAPVRDMIVKL
+663 PKAPVTDMIVKL
-675 KDGVSAASVQKDLAK
+675 KDGVSAANVQKDLAK
-690 IDNSLSVNG
+690 IDSSLIVNG

-818 VLASLVASWFFYIC
+818 VLASLVASWLPGRRAAKV
-832 MQNFSP
+832 SP
-838 SGAFETYLETRF
+838 SAALATE
-850 GCGAEHV
+850 
-857 CSAPHP
+857 

>member
-63 TIEPSRDDN
+63 TIDPSRDDN

-79 GVTQQFASVTSQIE
+79 SVTQQFASVTSQIE

-117 DAFFLSPLLPDPFLS
+117 EAFFLSPLLPDPFLS

-186 GSNITATS
+186 GSNITAAS
-194 YVSTE
+194 YVTTE

-218 LPGDKYGN
+218 LSGDKYGN
-226 PTAAEQD
+226 PSAAEQD
-233 TWVKTLESN
+233 TWVKTLESS
-242 LSTVKG
+242 LSTVNG
-248 VKVQSAASEIEQQL
+248 VKVRSAASEIEQQL
-262 KSIQVS
+262 KTIQVS

-321 LVRRETYAIGGIS
+321 LVRRETYAIG
-334 SLVGIVLGLLLGG
+334 
-347 LLNTI
+347 
-352 TEDTSFIDAISSI
+352 AISSFI
-365 SPLYVVLV
+365 GVILGILV
-373 WLFGTL
+373 GGFGLGHMVDGENFLSIVASLSIPYAIGVWAFGTL

-389 RAVSQVPPIAAL
+389 REVSQVPPIAAL

-554 RVSSTEGVAASIP
+554 RVASTEGVAASIP

-576 LEGEAPAGNGDA
+576 LEGEAPAGNAQDDA

-621 AWNGKDLK
+621 AWNGKDVK
-629 VCTNEGKCL
+629 VCSSEGKCL

-663 PKAPVRDMIVKL
+663 PKAPVTDMIVKL

-690 IDNSLSVNG
+690 IDSSLIVNG

-811 AAVIGIA
+811 AAVIAVA
-818 VLASLVASWFFYIC
+818 VLASLVASWLPGRRAAKV
-832 MQNFSP
+832 SP
-838 SGAFETYLETRF
+838 SAALATE
-850 GCGAEHV
+850 
-857 CSAPHP
+857 

>member
-79 GVTQQFASVTSQIE
+79 SVTQQFASVTSQIE

-117 DAFFLSPLLPDPFLS
+117 EAFFLSPLLPDPFLS

-146 ITIPSTSAKEL
+146 ITIPSTSATEL

-186 GSNITATS
+186 GSNITAAS
-194 YVSTE
+194 YVTTD

-233 TWVKTLESN
+233 TWVKTLESS
-242 LSTVKG
+242 LSTVNG
-248 VKVQSAASEIEQQL
+248 VKVRSAASEIEQQL
-262 KSIQVS
+262 KTIQVS

-321 LVRRETYAIGGIS
+321 LVRRETYAIG
-334 SLVGIVLGLLLGG
+334 
-347 LLNTI
+347 
-352 TEDTSFIDAISSI
+352 AISSFI
-365 SPLYVVLV
+365 GVILGILV
-373 WLFGTL
+373 GGFGLGHMVDGENFLSIVASLSIPYAIGVWAFGTL

-389 RAVSQVPPIAAL
+389 REVSQVPPIAAL

-554 RVSSTEGVAASIP
+554 RVASTEGVAASIP

-576 LEGEAPAGNGDA
+576 LEGEAPAGNGDGDA

-593 IFGEPNYS
+593 IFGEPDYS

-643 YTKNFNGTY
+643 YTKTFNGTY
-652 EVSEANLLKLN
+652 EISEANLLKLN
-663 PKAPVRDMIVKL
+663 PKAPVTDMIVKL

-818 VLASLVASWFFYIC
+818 VLASLVASWLPGRRAAKV
-832 MQNFSP
+832 SP
-838 SGAFETYLETRF
+838 SAALATE
-850 GCGAEHV
+850 
-857 CSAPHP
+857 

>member
-63 TIEPSRDDN
+63 TIDPSRDDN

-79 GVTQQFASVTSQIE
+79 SVTQQFASVTSQIE

-117 DAFFLSPLLPDPFLS
+117 EAFFLSPLLPDPFLS

-146 ITIPSTSAKEL
+146 ITIPSTSATEL

-194 YVSTE
+194 YVTTE

-207 GPTGQIRVATN
+207 GPTGTIRVATN

-226 PTAAEQD
+226 PSAAEQD

-248 VKVQSAASEIEQQL
+248 VKVQSAASEVEKDL
-262 KSIQVS
+262 KAIQVS

-321 LVRRETYAIGGIS
+321 LVRRETYAIGAISAFIGVILGI
-334 SLVGIVLGLLLGG
+334 LVGGFGLGHMVDGENFLSIVASLS
-347 LLNTI
+347 I
-352 TEDTSFIDAISSI
+352 PYAIG
-365 SPLYVVLV
+365 V
-373 WLFGTL
+373 WAFGTL

-545 GELSSDIQA
+545 GELSTDIQA

-567 AHSIYGTVK
+567 AHSIYGTVN
-576 LEGEAPAGNGDA
+576 LEGEAPAGNG

-621 AWNGKDLK
+621 AWNGKDVN
-629 VCTNEGKCL
+629 VCSSEGKCL

-652 EVSEANLLKLN
+652 DISEANLLKLN
-663 PKAPVRDMIVKL
+663 PKAPVTDMIVKL

-690 IDNSLSVNG
+690 IDTSLIVNG

-811 AAVIGIA
+811 AAVIGVA
-818 VLASLVASWFFYIC
+818 VLASLVASWLPGRRAAKV
-832 MQNFSP
+832 SP
-838 SGAFETYLETRF
+838 SAALATE
-850 GCGAEHV
+850 
-857 CSAPHP
+857 

>member
-63 TIEPSRDDN
+63 TIDPSRDDN

-79 GVTQQFASVTSQIE
+79 SVTQQFASVTSQIE

-117 DAFFLSPLLPDPFLS
+117 EAFFLSPLLPDPFLS

-146 ITIPSTSAKEL
+146 ITIPSTSATEL

-166 LTSQGTESAHDFTV
+166 LTSQGTESTHDFTV

-186 GSNITATS
+186 GSNITAAS
-194 YVSTE
+194 YVTTE

-218 LPGDKYGN
+218 LSGDKYGN
-226 PTAAEQD
+226 PSAAEQD

-242 LSTVKG
+242 LSTVNG
-248 VKVQSAASEIEQQL
+248 VKVRSAASEIEQQL
-262 KSIQVS
+262 KTIQVS

-321 LVRRETYAIGGIS
+321 LVRRETYAIG
-334 SLVGIVLGLLLGG
+334 
-347 LLNTI
+347 
-352 TEDTSFIDAISSI
+352 AISSFI
-365 SPLYVVLV
+365 GVILGILV
-373 WLFGTL
+373 GGFGLGHMVEGENFLSIVASLSIPYAIGVWAFGTL

-389 RAVSQVPPIAAL
+389 REVSQVPPIAAL

-554 RVSSTEGVAASIP
+554 RVASTEGVAASIP

-593 IFGEPNYS
+593 IFGEPDYS

-629 VCTNEGKCL
+629 VCSNEGKCL

-643 YTKNFNGTY
+643 YTKTFNGTY

-690 IDNSLSVNG
+690 IDSSLTVNG

-818 VLASLVASWFFYIC
+818 VLASLVASWLPGRRAAKV
-832 MQNFSP
+832 SP
-838 SGAFETYLETRF
+838 SAALATE
-850 GCGAEHV
+850 
-857 CSAPHP
+857 

>member
-79 GVTQQFASVTSQIE
+79 SVTQQFASVTSQIE

-117 DAFFLSPLLPDPFLS
+117 EAFFLSPLLPDPFLS

-146 ITIPSTSAKEL
+146 ITIPSTSATEL

-186 GSNITATS
+186 GSNITAAS
-194 YVSTE
+194 YVTTD

-233 TWVKTLESN
+233 TWVKTLESS
-242 LSTVKG
+242 LSTVNG
-248 VKVQSAASEIEQQL
+248 VKVRSAASEIEQQL
-262 KSIQVS
+262 KTIQVS

-321 LVRRETYAIGGIS
+321 LVRRETYAIG
-334 SLVGIVLGLLLGG
+334 
-347 LLNTI
+347 
-352 TEDTSFIDAISSI
+352 AISSFI
-365 SPLYVVLV
+365 GVILGILV
-373 WLFGTL
+373 GGFGLGHMVDGENFLSIVASLSIPYAIGVWAFGTL

-389 RAVSQVPPIAAL
+389 REVSQVPPIAAL

-462 ICTVIVPTLT
+462 ICTVVVPTFT

-554 RVSSTEGVAASIP
+554 RVASTEGVAASIP

-576 LEGEAPAGNGDA
+576 LEGEAPAGNGDGDA

-593 IFGEPNYS
+593 IFGEPDYS

-629 VCTNEGKCL
+629 VCSNEGKCL

-652 EVSEANLLKLN
+652 EISEANLLKLN
-663 PKAPVRDMIVKL
+663 PKAPVTDMIVKL

-818 VLASLVASWFFYIC
+818 VLASLVASWLPGRRAAKV
-832 MQNFSP
+832 SP
-838 SGAFETYLETRF
+838 SAALATE
-850 GCGAEHV
+850 
-857 CSAPHP
+857 

>member
-63 TIEPSRDDN
+63 TINPSRDND
-72 AEEPTPE
+72 EEPTPE
-79 GVTQQFASVTSQIE
+79 SVTQQFASVTSQIE

-117 DAFFLSPLLPDPFLS
+117 EAFFLSPLLPDPFLS

-146 ITIPSTSAKEL
+146 ITIPSTSATEL

-166 LTSQGTESAHDFTV
+166 LTSQGTQSAHDFTV

-194 YVSTE
+194 YVTTE

-321 LVRRETYAIGGIS
+321 LVRRETYAIGAIS
-334 SLVGIVLGLLLGG
+334 AFIGVILGLLLGG

-389 RAVSQVPPIAAL
+389 REVSQVPPIAAL

-532 RRPFDLSVSTITA
+532 RRPFDLSVSSITA
-545 GELSSDIQA
+545 GELSTDIQA
-554 RVSSTEGVAASIP
+554 RVSSTEGVAASVP
-567 AHSIYGTVK
+567 AHSIFGTVNV
-576 LEGEAPAGNGDA
+576 EGEATAGNAQGDA

-601 TVAHSKV
+601 TVTHSKV

-621 AWNGKDLK
+621 AWNGKDVN
-629 VCTNEGKCL
+629 VCSSEGKCL

-663 PKAPVRDMIVKL
+663 PKAPVTDMIVKL

-690 IDNSLSVNG
+690 IDSSLIVNG

-818 VLASLVASWFFYIC
+818 VLASLVASWLPGRRAAKV
-832 MQNFSP
+832 SP
-838 SGAFETYLETRF
+838 SAALATE
-850 GCGAEHV
+850 
-857 CSAPHP
+857 

>member
-46 ALTRSIREA
+46 ALTRSIRET

-63 TIEPSRDDN
+63 TIDPSRDDN

-79 GVTQQFASVTSQIE
+79 SVTQQFASVTSQIE

-117 DAFFLSPLLPDPFLS
+117 EAFFLSPLLPDPFLS

-146 ITIPSTSAKEL
+146 ITIPSTSATEL

-194 YVSTE
+194 YVTTE

-218 LPGDKYGN
+218 LSGDKYGN
-226 PTAAEQD
+226 PSAAEQD

-242 LSTVKG
+242 LSTVNG
-248 VKVQSAASEIEQQL
+248 VKVRSAASEIEQQL
-262 KSIQVS
+262 KTIQVS

-321 LVRRETYAIGGIS
+321 LVRRETYAIG
-334 SLVGIVLGLLLGG
+334 
-347 LLNTI
+347 
-352 TEDTSFIDAISSI
+352 AISSFI
-365 SPLYVVLV
+365 GVILGILV
-373 WLFGTL
+373 GGFGLGHMVEGENFLSIVASLSIPYAIGVWAFGTL

-389 RAVSQVPPIAAL
+389 REVSQVPPIAAL

-532 RRPFDLSVSTITA
+532 RRPFDLSVSTITT
-545 GELSSDIQA
+545 GELSTDIQA
-554 RVSSTEGVAASIP
+554 RVASTEGVAASIP

-576 LEGEAPAGNGDA
+576 LEGEAPASNGDGDA

-643 YTKNFNGTY
+643 YTKTFNGTY

-690 IDNSLSVNG
+690 IDSSLTVNG

-818 VLASLVASWFFYIC
+818 VLASLVASWLPGRRAAKV
-832 MQNFSP
+832 SP
-838 SGAFETYLETRF
+838 SAALATE
-850 GCGAEHV
+850 
-857 CSAPHP
+857 

>member
-63 TIEPSRDDN
+63 TIDPSRDDN

-79 GVTQQFASVTSQIE
+79 SVTQQFASVTSQIE

-117 DAFFLSPLLPDPFLS
+117 EAFFLSPLLPDPFLS

-186 GSNITATS
+186 GSNITAAS
-194 YVSTE
+194 YVTTE

-218 LPGDKYGN
+218 LSGDKYGN
-226 PTAAEQD
+226 PSADEQD

-321 LVRRETYAIGGIS
+321 LVRRETYAIG
-334 SLVGIVLGLLLGG
+334 
-347 LLNTI
+347 
-352 TEDTSFIDAISSI
+352 AISSFI
-365 SPLYVVLV
+365 GVILGILV
-373 WLFGTL
+373 GGFGLGHMVEGENFLSIVASLSIPYAIGVWAFGTL

-389 RAVSQVPPIAAL
+389 REVSQVPPIAAL

-554 RVSSTEGVAASIP
+554 RVASTEGVAASIP

-593 IFGEPNYS
+593 IFGEPDYS

-629 VCTNEGKCL
+629 VCSNEGKCL

-643 YTKNFNGTY
+643 YTKTFNGTY

-690 IDNSLSVNG
+690 IDSSLTVNG

-818 VLASLVASWFFYIC
+818 VLASLVASWLPGRRAAKV
-832 MQNFSP
+832 SP
-838 SGAFETYLETRF
+838 SAALATE
-850 GCGAEHV
+850 
-857 CSAPHP
+857 

>member
-132 LKYTQGKAPATASE
+132 LKYTQGRAPATASE

-194 YVSTE
+194 YVTTE

-321 LVRRETYAIGGIS
+321 LVRRETYAIG
-334 SLVGIVLGLLLGG
+334 
-347 LLNTI
+347 
-352 TEDTSFIDAISSI
+352 AISSFI
-365 SPLYVVLV
+365 GVILGILV
-373 WLFGTL
+373 GGFGLGHMVDGENFLSIVASLSIPYAIGVWAFGTL

-389 RAVSQVPPIAAL
+389 REVSQVPPIAAL

-554 RVSSTEGVAASIP
+554 RVASTEGVAASIP

-576 LEGEAPAGNGDA
+576 LEGEAPAGNGDGDA

-593 IFGEPNYS
+593 IFGEPDYS

-643 YTKNFNGTY
+643 YTKTFNGTY

-663 PKAPVRDMIVKL
+663 PKAPVTDMIVKL

-690 IDNSLSVNG
+690 IDSSLIVNG

-818 VLASLVASWFFYIC
+818 VLASLVASWLPGRRAAKV
-832 MQNFSP
+832 SP
-838 SGAFETYLETRF
+838 SAALATE
-850 GCGAEHV
+850 
-857 CSAPHP
+857 